1 MEHFK
6 GGGMYC
12 SLGLTYIWHVNHF
25 ERDAP
30 GLSFHSFPLH
40 ACSSI
45 LSPLISSSSFLFFP
59 SFCLHSLLLTLL
71 LCCLGPFMTA
81 ELIWGNQYL
90 HYVEGQVRDLVWRVG
105 GGCLVEPCARVWE
118 GGGVCCSIN
127 VSPLIFSACLC
138 VCEGPQWAGW
148 ALRGGLIGV
157 CLCLWVVGVM
167 WLLYT
172 N

>member
-12 SLGLTYIWHVNHF
+12 SLGLTYF

-45 LSPLISSSSFLFFP
+45 PSPLISSSSFLFFP

-118 GGGVCCSIN
+118 GGGCVARLTWAHWSFLHVFVCVRVRSEL
-127 VSPLIFSACLC
+127 VGLSEAGWSVYVC
-138 VCEGPQWAGW
+138 VCE
-148 ALRGGLIGV
+148 
-157 CLCLWVVGVM
+157 
-167 WLLYT
+167 
-172 N
+172 